1 MIIIFI
7 NMRAFS
13 RENLQI
19 IHSKKVLNIISFGQ
33 KYNFSFI
40 NVFNSL
46 LFGTSHRLYN
56 LSTNEHVIFSGITS
70 VVYKWKN
77 SSYITDKKF
86 SLIYFCS

>member
-1 MIIIFI
+1 M
-7 NMRAFS
+7 
-13 RENLQI
+13 
-19 IHSKKVLNIISFGQ
+19 ISFGQ
-33 KYNFSFI
+33 EYDFPFR

-77 SSYITDKKF
+77 LSYITDKKF
-86 SLIYFCS
+86 FADLFLQLTCVNF